1 MGFPRRRLTLGAV
14 IVLVS
19 IVAIAGLRLA
29 WEWRQALSDVDA
41 MIVPTVSLPPTAT
54 PAPAPVAEQPSKSGP
69 VITTVQPTDVPPI
82 VAAPDSDEPIN
93 ILLLGSDTRPDQGVT
108 RTDAMILVHIN
119 PASGRV
125 SLLSLPR
132 DLWVQIPGFG
142 HQRINAAYPI
152 GEKQLG
158 PGYGGALAKETL
170 SGLVGVPVQHFLLVD
185 FEGFKKVIDTIGGI
199 TIDVPKAIDD
209 PSYPTDDYQTIA
221 VHFNPGPQHLDGEHA
236 LIYARTR
243 HADSDFGRNQ
253 RQQQV
258 LMAIFQS
265 VRDQGLLSQLTNL
278 DDYTGALRDYV
289 RTDISRSDMLRLA
302 RMAGGFKSDSIQ
314 RYAIGPDM
322 VVGLE
327 QPATFAADP
336 KALRQVVA
344 EMTGDAGVEA
354 EP

>member
-1 MGFPRRRLTLGAV
+1 V
-14 IVLVS
+14 
-19 IVAIAGLRLA
+19 
-29 WEWRQALSDVDA
+29 
-41 MIVPTVSLPPTAT
+41 
-54 PAPAPVAEQPSKSGP
+54 
-69 VITTVQPTDVPPI
+69 
-82 VAAPDSDEPIN
+82 
-93 ILLLGSDTRPDQGVT
+93 
-108 RTDAMILVHIN
+108 
-119 PASGRV
+119 
-125 SLLSLPR
+125 
-132 DLWVQIPGFG
+132 
-142 HQRINAAYPI
+142 
-152 GEKQLG
+152 
-158 PGYGGALAKETL
+158 

-199 TIDVPKAIDD
+199 TIDVPKPIDD
-209 PSYPTDDYQTIA
+209 PSYPTDDYRTIA
-221 VHFNPGPQHLDGEHA
+221 VHFDPGSQHLDGEQA